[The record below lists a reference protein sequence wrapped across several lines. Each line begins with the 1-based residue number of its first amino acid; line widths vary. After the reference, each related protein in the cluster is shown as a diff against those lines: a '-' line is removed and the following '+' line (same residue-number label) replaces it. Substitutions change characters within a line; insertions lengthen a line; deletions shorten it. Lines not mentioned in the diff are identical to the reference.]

1 MSMRVAR
8 DAAGDVRAH
17 DARRGAAMRAR
28 IARDARGRCWR
39 GGAAEPRRRIGAPP
53 RRSLAIVTDSDQPKR
68 PSRNS
73 TYTTEASIT
82 SELQTIAC
90 GPSTQR

>member
-1 MSMRVAR
+1 MSMRMTR
-8 DAAGDVRAH
+8 DAAGDVRAQRATRGGN
-17 DARRGAAMRAR
+17 ARGS
-28 IARDARGRCWR
+28 RDARGRCWR

-53 RRSLAIVTDSDQPKR
+53 RRSLAIITDSDQPKR

-82 SELQTIAC
+82 NELQTIAC

>member
-1 MSMRVAR
+1 MSMRMTR

-17 DARRGAAMRAR
+17 DARRGAAMRTR
-28 IARDARGRCWR
+28 ITRDARGRCWR
-39 GGAAEPRRRIGAPP
+39 GGAAEPRR
-53 RRSLAIVTDSDQPKR
+53 SLVIVTESDQPKR
-68 PSRNS
+68 PSRKS

>member
-1 MSMRVAR
+1 MSAVRARCGMAMLARITR
-8 DAAGDVRAH
+8 DAAGRY
-17 DARRGAAMRAR
+17 R
-28 IARDARGRCWR
+28 R
-39 GGAAEPRRRIGAPP
+39 GGAAVPRRRREGAVA
-53 RRSLAIVTDSDQPKR
+53 AIAAGRDQPKR
-68 PSRNS
+68 PSRYS